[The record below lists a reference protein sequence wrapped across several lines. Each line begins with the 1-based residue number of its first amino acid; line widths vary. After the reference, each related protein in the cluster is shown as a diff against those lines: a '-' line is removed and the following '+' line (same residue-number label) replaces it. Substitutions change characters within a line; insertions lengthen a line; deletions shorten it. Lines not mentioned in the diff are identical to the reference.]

1 MTLLPFC
8 VLLPLLCAQCWGF
21 FSDYKFCGDPG
32 CETLLSR
39 VQATKDFKGPDCRFL
54 NFRSGDV
61 IFVYFKLSGKR
72 EDLWA
77 GSIDK
82 QFGYFPKDA
91 VEVEEVYTHKEKEI
105 ELPTQEQDFFCID
118 EYGAIIEGDFSQSD
132 NLDEQVELQ
141 GLPADDMQDLKTSE
155 PIQVTQSTKTV
166 DKVETSQTIVQDP
179 LDNTKSKPTEQ
190 GGSYWIGSGLTGWLG
205 LGAKNE
211 EQESFKNRKIALDVN
226 QLEENERTETASW
239 LRGQLAGVFSFGE
252 KSPDTAPKEPI
263 NQNKD
268 EGLTENPKDEG
279 STPNQKET
287 VNTDSWLYTGIG
299 DLLHFHQSVNENSG
313 LRIEDSGHPGTE
325 EEIVTENLLSSS
337 EPGERWNQGKI
348 RGKSRVEFT
357 DDSSGFSSIENN
369 GHDNDYK
376 NGKSENDGETGYGSM
391 YSSILELYGEK
402 REVENADDNSPGS
415 FEGSH
420 VQEPGSDT
428 RDGSQDETTKDVQSL
443 FSIGGISTIFGS
455 LPSKFQQNI
464 RDVNK
469 DAENYD
475 ESALEM
481 TDKGKDVLLEP
492 QTSNSNPSSNN
503 IKQENI
509 DKDDNKPYTI
519 LSSTGDTNDHHITQL
534 IPQETLAAEDIQL
547 ADGTSKAELGSAD
560 QLKISDVIE
569 DLMGDIDMNA
579 SQPIESNEKYNVDI
593 NDKTASS
600 TDINSSGQVDI
611 NSTLQVPMDLN
622 NIDSVLSGNVSVVY
636 AVDNISKMDV
646 SKEDKKTA
654 VVQNEG
660 YNTKTIQ
667 NPVASYSKPV
677 HSECGDKSTLIDS
690 TEVPSVTSRGEG
702 LSVMDA
708 VKAASLIDS
717 GPESSVID
725 DSNLDN
731 DLSVDETVINIGGRP
746 SIYDSAES
754 SPMSSAIADSRGG
767 LSVIDSGEESNM
779 GNAALSVV
787 DDVEESIFEDAE
799 LSVVDSREMSS
810 LGDAEPFVFVSGM
823 QSTLGDSEAP
833 VVDGMEESALGD
845 SEAPVVD
852 GMEESALGDSEAPV
866 VDGMEE
872 SALGDSEAPVVD
884 GMEESALEDSEAPV
898 VDGMEE
904 SALGDSEAPVVDG
917 MEESALGDSE
927 APVVDGMEESAL
939 GDSDPSIMDSRE
951 QSPMGD
957 VEPSVVDGAEES
969 TLRDTE
975 PSVIDSREES
985 IMGDA
990 KPSVVD
996 TRGEATLGETETSA
1010 VDAREQSTL
1019 GVTEP
1024 TVVESGEEY
1033 MVFVNS
1039 EGPSVADSRNK
1050 LIVNDNVEETFII
1063 DSGNESAIADIAA
1076 QGPSIVDRGDKY
1088 TVVENGEAPSVID
1101 SGSESSGVNTEPELL
1116 VVDKLS
1122 LIEVVDTSPVFDNE
1136 EIPSVSEKGK
1146 GSLVVDSEVRSSV
1159 SQNVEQI
1166 SAIISD
1172 QTQSAS
1178 TADVSVT
1185 EENKETIALNQ
1196 MGIPDPPSFK
1206 HYSTEGQHEI
1216 NLVSYE
1222 KEDQDNSWENQAE
1235 IQEKVDTINSLAADT
1250 LVTETLQ
1257 PKEDACI
1264 SGAENEART
1273 PDPFT
1278 APEQEET
1285 GQQGRESKD
1294 TGSCSKIVNNEHFGG
1309 TENWK
1314 GNKAGDI
1321 RSSRHIQEDSGTGT
1335 LHTAEL
1341 DYYSLQMESNYS
1353 SGTTGMVTDDGS
1365 GEHVGILRSEPAE
1378 GVTETPKPMESVIK
1392 KHGGVAQ
1399 PNRNPHSTKDA
1410 VKFPEHLKDYRNIQ
1424 NYMTNQDLHQVLDLI
1439 GKHKL
1444 MWLDYQLANLR
1455 DWEAVENT
1463 DNDLA
1468 ILYDFERLLQY
1479 HIELTSTSKGSQADG
1494 DTKEASLQ
1502 KLKALLSTLKSIF
1515 TQEKPTVLK
1524 HSNQAVTGGPECT
1537 GGSCFI
1543 PEDDAAEKDR
1553 KRFEEGD
1560 LLPTVQEKTPFQS
1573 QSEDL
1578 HDGRA
1583 AAVALF
1589 LNCTSQ
1595 VILETTERLQ
1605 DTVSRLTQFIIQVV
1619 SSLPD
1624 DLKPGPDFYGLPW
1637 EAVIVT
1643 ALLGIL
1649 TMLLF
1654 TCRLYQSIKSRFYVG
1669 KERKLGQKIAE
1680 LLEEKCKALE
1690 TLSQCS
1696 HRYEELETALQN
1708 GGASAQASEGE
1719 DLEAMSK
1726 KLEEA
1731 NATLREE
1738 TEQLKVDLKGQ
1749 KSKRLQQEETLASMQ
1764 ETLKSLEEESKNLK
1778 SQMEQAQTTLK
1789 IYDINGERLQKRLQA
1804 AKEENVQLL
1813 ESKAQLVQEAE
1824 GWGERLSELEEEM
1837 KMCESSHKDMVEQCT
1852 SKDQCI
1858 QSLTDCLLK
1867 MRDWDSEM
1875 EDVTVQEN
1883 GDASDIRQKQK
1894 VEKLISAAKVSAD
1907 LKSLEEEKNRL
1918 VARLTDEVK
1927 AKEDL
1932 QGGIERLQSEKDS
1945 LQAESVMFA
1954 NETQKLQ
1961 KKLQIMTEMYQENE
1975 LKLHRMLT
1983 VEGRERLQKEEKLN
1997 KADKKI
2003 SLAAEELSTYRQRAQ
2018 ELEEELEKTNQ
2029 AYKNQIA
2036 AHEKK
2041 AHDNWLAARAADRD
2055 LADVKRENAHL
2066 RQKLTDLQFKLEMV
2080 EKDPFALEGP
2090 GRSSFRGER
2099 SPFGPSPLGRPASET
2114 RAFLSPPTLMDGPPR
2129 LSPQFPLGPGS
2140 RGYLYPDPRLPYR
2153 RPPPPGAFPP
2163 GPLPPRGP
2171 GLAETH
2177 FNPNPTGRS
2186 AEPGSTS
2193 SSLGLGLSESRDSL
2207 LSVSGEP
2214 SNVPDAN
2221 TREAPPLGPPP
2232 PLVPADHFHR
2242 RGPYGPPEFF
2252 PPRVPPMGMRG
2263 PLPPGMYPRFP
2274 PLPPHPTGYP
2284 PAGPPPD
2291 SRSGPPRRPSPPG
2304 SEHPPDHHPFSQD
2317 MI

>member
-481 TDKGKDVLLEP
+481 TDK
-492 QTSNSNPSSNN
+492 
-503 IKQENI
+503 
-509 DKDDNKPYTI
+509 
-519 LSSTGDTNDHHITQL
+519 
-534 IPQETLAAEDIQL
+534 
-547 ADGTSKAELGSAD
+547 
-560 QLKISDVIE
+560 
-569 DLMGDIDMNA
+569 
-579 SQPIESNEKYNVDI
+579 
-593 NDKTASS
+593 
-600 TDINSSGQVDI
+600 
-611 NSTLQVPMDLN
+611 
-622 NIDSVLSGNVSVVY
+622 
-636 AVDNISKMDV
+636 
-646 SKEDKKTA
+646 
-654 VVQNEG
+654 
-660 YNTKTIQ
+660 
-667 NPVASYSKPV
+667 
-677 HSECGDKSTLIDS
+677 
-690 TEVPSVTSRGEG
+690 
-702 LSVMDA
+702 
-708 VKAASLIDS
+708 
-717 GPESSVID
+717 
-725 DSNLDN
+725 
-731 DLSVDETVINIGGRP
+731 
-746 SIYDSAES
+746 
-754 SPMSSAIADSRGG
+754 
-767 LSVIDSGEESNM
+767 
-779 GNAALSVV
+779 
-787 DDVEESIFEDAE
+787 
-799 LSVVDSREMSS
+799 
-810 LGDAEPFVFVSGM
+810 
-823 QSTLGDSEAP
+823 
-833 VVDGMEESALGD
+833 
-845 SEAPVVD
+845 
-852 GMEESALGDSEAPV
+852 
-866 VDGMEE
+866 
-872 SALGDSEAPVVD
+872 
-884 GMEESALEDSEAPV
+884 
-898 VDGMEE
+898 
-904 SALGDSEAPVVDG
+904 
-917 MEESALGDSE
+917 
-927 APVVDGMEESAL
+927 
-939 GDSDPSIMDSRE
+939 
-951 QSPMGD
+951 
-957 VEPSVVDGAEES
+957 
-969 TLRDTE
+969 
-975 PSVIDSREES
+975 
-985 IMGDA
+985 
-990 KPSVVD
+990 
-996 TRGEATLGETETSA
+996 
-1010 VDAREQSTL
+1010 
-1019 GVTEP
+1019 
-1024 TVVESGEEY
+1024 
-1033 MVFVNS
+1033 
-1039 EGPSVADSRNK
+1039 
-1050 LIVNDNVEETFII
+1050 
-1063 DSGNESAIADIAA
+1063 
-1076 QGPSIVDRGDKY
+1076 
-1088 TVVENGEAPSVID
+1088 
-1101 SGSESSGVNTEPELL
+1101 
-1116 VVDKLS
+1116 
-1122 LIEVVDTSPVFDNE
+1122 
-1136 EIPSVSEKGK
+1136 
-1146 GSLVVDSEVRSSV
+1146 
-1159 SQNVEQI
+1159 
-1166 SAIISD
+1166 
-1172 QTQSAS
+1172 
-1178 TADVSVT
+1178 
-1185 EENKETIALNQ
+1185 
-1196 MGIPDPPSFK
+1196 
-1206 HYSTEGQHEI
+1206 
-1216 NLVSYE
+1216 
-1222 KEDQDNSWENQAE
+1222 
-1235 IQEKVDTINSLAADT
+1235 
-1250 LVTETLQ
+1250 
-1257 PKEDACI
+1257 
-1264 SGAENEART
+1264 
-1273 PDPFT
+1273 
-1278 APEQEET
+1278 
-1285 GQQGRESKD
+1285 
-1294 TGSCSKIVNNEHFGG
+1294 
-1309 TENWK
+1309 
-1314 GNKAGDI
+1314 
-1321 RSSRHIQEDSGTGT
+1321 
-1335 LHTAEL
+1335 
-1341 DYYSLQMESNYS
+1341 
-1353 SGTTGMVTDDGS
+1353 
-1365 GEHVGILRSEPAE
+1365 
-1378 GVTETPKPMESVIK
+1378 
-1392 KHGGVAQ
+1392 
-1399 PNRNPHSTKDA
+1399 
-1410 VKFPEHLKDYRNIQ
+1410 
-1424 NYMTNQDLHQVLDLI
+1424 
-1439 GKHKL
+1439 
-1444 MWLDYQLANLR
+1444 
-1455 DWEAVENT
+1455 
-1463 DNDLA
+1463 
-1468 ILYDFERLLQY
+1468 
-1479 HIELTSTSKGSQADG
+1479 
-1494 DTKEASLQ
+1494 
-1502 KLKALLSTLKSIF
+1502 
-1515 TQEKPTVLK
+1515 
-1524 HSNQAVTGGPECT
+1524 AVTGGPECT

-2140 RGYLYPDPRLPYR
+2140 RVSHGPPSLTDVPVAREGPRSDSRGPGAPPGYLYPDPRLPYR

>member
-1 MTLLPFC
+1 MTPLQFCFLLS
-8 VLLPLLCAQCWGF
+8 LLCAQCWGF
-21 FSDYKFCGDPG
+21 FSDYKLCGDPG
-32 CETLLSR
+32 CETLLGR

-54 NFRSGDV
+54 NFRSGDA

-91 VEVEEVYTHKEKEI
+91 VEVEEVYTPKEKEI
-105 ELPTQEQDFFCID
+105 ELPTQELDFFCID
-118 EYGAIIEGDFSQSD
+118 ENGAIIEGDFSQSD

-141 GLPADDMQDLKTSE
+141 GLLADDMQGLRTSE

-179 LDNTKSKPTEQ
+179 FDNAKSKPTEQ

-239 LRGQLAGVFSFGE
+239 LRGQLAGVFSFGQR
-252 KSPDTAPKEPI
+252 SPDTAPKEPI
-263 NQNKD
+263 NQIKDEGLTENPKD

-279 STPNQKET
+279 SMANQKET
-287 VNTDSWLYTGIG
+287 TNTDSWLYTGIG
-299 DLLHFHQSVNENSG
+299 DLLHFHQSVDENSE

-325 EEIVTENLLSSS
+325 EKIVTENPLSFS
-337 EPGERWNQGKI
+337 EPGERWNEGKK
-348 RGKSRVEFT
+348 RENSRVEFT
-357 DDSSGFSSIENN
+357 DGTKGFSSIENN
-369 GHDNDYK
+369 GYDNDYK
-376 NGKSENDGETGYGSM
+376 NGKPQNDGENDGYGSM
-391 YSSILELYGEK
+391 YSSVLELYGEK

-428 RDGSQDETTKDVQSL
+428 RDGSQHETTKDVQSL
-443 FSIGGISTIFGS
+443 FSIGGISTMFGS

-481 TDKGKDVLLEP
+481 TDK
-492 QTSNSNPSSNN
+492 
-503 IKQENI
+503 
-509 DKDDNKPYTI
+509 
-519 LSSTGDTNDHHITQL
+519 
-534 IPQETLAAEDIQL
+534 A
-547 ADGTSKAELGSAD
+547 
-560 QLKISDVIE
+560 
-569 DLMGDIDMNA
+569 
-579 SQPIESNEKYNVDI
+579 
-593 NDKTASS
+593 
-600 TDINSSGQVDI
+600 
-611 NSTLQVPMDLN
+611 
-622 NIDSVLSGNVSVVY
+622 
-636 AVDNISKMDV
+636 
-646 SKEDKKTA
+646 
-654 VVQNEG
+654 
-660 YNTKTIQ
+660 
-667 NPVASYSKPV
+667 
-677 HSECGDKSTLIDS
+677 
-690 TEVPSVTSRGEG
+690 
-702 LSVMDA
+702 
-708 VKAASLIDS
+708 
-717 GPESSVID
+717 
-725 DSNLDN
+725 
-731 DLSVDETVINIGGRP
+731 
-746 SIYDSAES
+746 
-754 SPMSSAIADSRGG
+754 
-767 LSVIDSGEESNM
+767 
-779 GNAALSVV
+779 
-787 DDVEESIFEDAE
+787 
-799 LSVVDSREMSS
+799 
-810 LGDAEPFVFVSGM
+810 
-823 QSTLGDSEAP
+823 
-833 VVDGMEESALGD
+833 
-845 SEAPVVD
+845 
-852 GMEESALGDSEAPV
+852 
-866 VDGMEE
+866 
-872 SALGDSEAPVVD
+872 
-884 GMEESALEDSEAPV
+884 
-898 VDGMEE
+898 
-904 SALGDSEAPVVDG
+904 
-917 MEESALGDSE
+917 
-927 APVVDGMEESAL
+927 
-939 GDSDPSIMDSRE
+939 
-951 QSPMGD
+951 
-957 VEPSVVDGAEES
+957 
-969 TLRDTE
+969 
-975 PSVIDSREES
+975 
-985 IMGDA
+985 
-990 KPSVVD
+990 
-996 TRGEATLGETETSA
+996 
-1010 VDAREQSTL
+1010 
-1019 GVTEP
+1019 
-1024 TVVESGEEY
+1024 
-1033 MVFVNS
+1033 
-1039 EGPSVADSRNK
+1039 
-1050 LIVNDNVEETFII
+1050 
-1063 DSGNESAIADIAA
+1063 
-1076 QGPSIVDRGDKY
+1076 
-1088 TVVENGEAPSVID
+1088 
-1101 SGSESSGVNTEPELL
+1101 
-1116 VVDKLS
+1116 
-1122 LIEVVDTSPVFDNE
+1122 
-1136 EIPSVSEKGK
+1136 
-1146 GSLVVDSEVRSSV
+1146 
-1159 SQNVEQI
+1159 
-1166 SAIISD
+1166 
-1172 QTQSAS
+1172 
-1178 TADVSVT
+1178 
-1185 EENKETIALNQ
+1185 
-1196 MGIPDPPSFK
+1196 
-1206 HYSTEGQHEI
+1206 
-1216 NLVSYE
+1216 
-1222 KEDQDNSWENQAE
+1222 
-1235 IQEKVDTINSLAADT
+1235 
-1250 LVTETLQ
+1250 
-1257 PKEDACI
+1257 
-1264 SGAENEART
+1264 
-1273 PDPFT
+1273 
-1278 APEQEET
+1278 
-1285 GQQGRESKD
+1285 
-1294 TGSCSKIVNNEHFGG
+1294 
-1309 TENWK
+1309 
-1314 GNKAGDI
+1314 
-1321 RSSRHIQEDSGTGT
+1321 
-1335 LHTAEL
+1335 
-1341 DYYSLQMESNYS
+1341 
-1353 SGTTGMVTDDGS
+1353 VTD
-1365 GEHVGILRSEPAE
+1365 
-1378 GVTETPKPMESVIK
+1378 
-1392 KHGGVAQ
+1392 
-1399 PNRNPHSTKDA
+1399 
-1410 VKFPEHLKDYRNIQ
+1410 
-1424 NYMTNQDLHQVLDLI
+1424 
-1439 GKHKL
+1439 
-1444 MWLDYQLANLR
+1444 
-1455 DWEAVENT
+1455 
-1463 DNDLA
+1463 
-1468 ILYDFERLLQY
+1468 
-1479 HIELTSTSKGSQADG
+1479 
-1494 DTKEASLQ
+1494 
-1502 KLKALLSTLKSIF
+1502 
-1515 TQEKPTVLK
+1515 
-1524 HSNQAVTGGPECT
+1524 GPECT
-1537 GGSCFI
+1537 HGSCFV
-1543 PEDDAAEKDR
+1543 PEEDAAEKDR
-1553 KRFEEGD
+1553 RRFEEGD
-1560 LLPTVQEKTPFQS
+1560 LLPTVQEETPLQS

-1578 HDGRA
+1578 HDGTA

-1589 LNCTSQ
+1589 LNRTSQ
-1595 VILETTERLQ
+1595 VILDTTECLQ

-1643 ALLGIL
+1643 ALLGML

-1731 NATLREE
+1731 NAKLGEE
-1738 TEQLKVDLKGQ
+1738 TEQLKVDLKAQ
-1749 KSKRLQQEETLASMQ
+1749 KFKRLQQEETLASMQ

-1789 IYDINGERLQKRLQA
+1789 IYDINGERLQKSLQA

-1852 SKDQCI
+1852 SKDQHI

-1867 MRDWDSEM
+1867 MRDWDSEI
-1875 EDVTVQEN
+1875 EDGSVQEN

-1932 QGGIERLQSEKDS
+1932 QGGIERLQGEKDS

-1983 VEGRERLQKEEKLN
+1983 VEGRERLQKEEKLS

-2055 LADVKRENAHL
+2055 LADVKRENGHL

-2080 EKDPFALEGP
+2080 EKDPFALEAP

-2140 RGYLYPDPRLPYR
+2140 RVSHGPPSLTDVPVAREGPRSDSRGPGAPPGYLYPDPRLPYR
-2153 RPPPPGAFPP
+2153 RPPPPGAFLP

-2171 GLAETH
+2171 ALAEAH
-2177 FNPNPTGRS
+2177 FNPNPTDKS
-2186 AEPGSTS
+2186 AELGSTS
-2193 SSLGLGLSESRDSL
+2193 GSLRLGLSESRDSL
-2207 LSVSGEP
+2207 LSLSGEP
-2214 SNVPDAN
+2214 SNAPDAN

-2232 PLVPADHFHR
+2232 PLAPVDLLHR

-2291 SRSGPPRRPSPPG
+2291 NRSGPPRRPSPPG
-2304 SEHPPDHHPFSQD
+2304 SEHPPDNRPFSQD

>member
-1 MTLLPFC
+1 MTPLQFCFLLS
-8 VLLPLLCAQCWGF
+8 LLCAQCWGF
-21 FSDYKFCGDPG
+21 FSDYKLCGDPG
-32 CETLLSR
+32 CETLLGR

-54 NFRSGDV
+54 NFRSGDA

-91 VEVEEVYTHKEKEI
+91 VEVEEVYTPKEKEI
-105 ELPTQEQDFFCID
+105 ELPTQELDFFCID
-118 EYGAIIEGDFSQSD
+118 ENGAIIEGDFSQSD

-141 GLPADDMQDLKTSE
+141 GLLADDMQGLRTSE

-179 LDNTKSKPTEQ
+179 FDNAKSKPTEQ

-239 LRGQLAGVFSFGE
+239 LRGQLAGVFSFGQR
-252 KSPDTAPKEPI
+252 SPDTAPKEPI
-263 NQNKD
+263 NQIKDEGLTENPKD

-279 STPNQKET
+279 SMANQKET
-287 VNTDSWLYTGIG
+287 TNTDSWLYTGIG
-299 DLLHFHQSVNENSG
+299 DLLHFHQSVDENSE

-325 EEIVTENLLSSS
+325 EKIVTENPLSFS
-337 EPGERWNQGKI
+337 EPGERWNEGKK
-348 RGKSRVEFT
+348 RENSRVEFT
-357 DDSSGFSSIENN
+357 DGTKGFSSIENN
-369 GHDNDYK
+369 GYDNDYK
-376 NGKSENDGETGYGSM
+376 NGKPQNDGENDGYGSM
-391 YSSILELYGEK
+391 YSSVLELYGEK

-428 RDGSQDETTKDVQSL
+428 RDGSQHETTKDVQSL
-443 FSIGGISTIFGS
+443 FSIGGISTMFGS

-481 TDKGKDVLLEP
+481 TDKGKDVLLEL

-547 ADGTSKAELGSAD
+547 ADGTSKAGLGSAD

-569 DLMGDIDMNA
+569 DLIGDIDMNS
-579 SQPIESNEKYNVDI
+579 SQPIESNEKYNADI

-600 TDINSSGQVDI
+600 TVINSSGQVDI

-622 NIDSVLSGNVSVVY
+622 NVDSVMSGNVSVEY
-636 AVDNISKMDV
+636 AVDYISKMDV
-646 SKEDKKTA
+646 SKEDKKTT
-654 VVQNEG
+654 VVHNKG
-660 YNTKTIQ
+660 HDTKTTQ
-667 NPVASYSKPV
+667 NPVASYSKSV
-677 HSECGDKSTLIDS
+677 HSERGDKSALIDS

-702 LSVMDA
+702 LSVMDV
-708 VKAASLIDS
+708 VKGASLIGS

-725 DSNLDN
+725 DPNIDN
-731 DLSVDETVINIGGRP
+731 GLSVDETVINIGGRL

-754 SPMSSAIADSRGG
+754 SLMSTEIADSSGG
-767 LSVIDSGEESNM
+767 LSVIDSEESNI
-779 GNAALSVV
+779 GNAELSVV
-787 DDVEESIFEDAE
+787 DDIEESTFEDAE

-823 QSTLGDSEAP
+823 QSALGDSEAT
-833 VVDGMEESALGD
+833 VVDGMEESN
-845 SEAPVVD
+845 
-852 GMEESALGDSEAPV
+852 
-866 VDGMEE
+866 
-872 SALGDSEAPVVD
+872 
-884 GMEESALEDSEAPV
+884 
-898 VDGMEE
+898 
-904 SALGDSEAPVVDG
+904 
-917 MEESALGDSE
+917 
-927 APVVDGMEESAL
+927 L

-957 VEPSVVDGAEES
+957 IEPSVADGAEES

-975 PSVIDSREES
+975 LSVIDNREES
-985 IMGDA
+985 VMGDA
-990 KPSVVD
+990 KPSVID
-996 TRGEATLGETETSA
+996 TRGEATLGETETSV
-1010 VDAREQSTL
+1010 VDAREESTL

-1039 EGPSVADSRNK
+1039 EGPSVANNRNK
-1050 LIVNDNVEETFII
+1050 LIVNDNGEETFIT
-1063 DSGNESAIADIAA
+1063 DSGNESAIDDIAA
-1076 QGPSIVDRGDKY
+1076 QGPSIVDSGDKY
-1088 TVVENGEAPSVID
+1088 AVFENGEAPSVID
-1101 SGSESSGVNTEPELL
+1101 SGSELSGMKTEPELL

-1122 LIEVVDTSPVFDNE
+1122 LIEVVGTSPVFDNE
-1136 EIPSVSEKGK
+1136 EIPSVTEKEK
-1146 GSLVVDSEVRSSV
+1146 GSLVVDSEERSSV
-1159 SQNVEQI
+1159 SQNVEEI
-1166 SAIISD
+1166 FAIISD
-1172 QTQSAS
+1172 QTESAAI
-1178 TADVSVT
+1178 ADVSVT

-1196 MGIPDPPSFK
+1196 MSIQDPPSFK

-1216 NLVSYE
+1216 NLASYE
-1222 KEDQDNSWENQAE
+1222 KEDQDNIWENQAE
-1235 IQEKVDTINSLAADT
+1235 IQEKVDTINSVTADT

-1264 SGAENEART
+1264 SENEERP

-1278 APEQEET
+1278 TPEQEET

-1294 TGSCSKIVNNEHFGG
+1294 TGSCSKVVNNEHFGG
-1309 TENWK
+1309 TEDWK

-1321 RSSRHIQEDSGTGT
+1321 RSSTHIQEDSGSGT

-1341 DYYSLQMESNYS
+1341 DYYSLQTESSFS

-1365 GEHVGILRSEPAE
+1365 GKHAGILRAEPAE
-1378 GVTETPKPMESVIK
+1378 GVTETPKPKESANK
-1392 KHGGVAQ
+1392 KHGVVVVQ
-1399 PNRNPHSTKDA
+1399 PNGNPQSTKDA

-1463 DNDLA
+1463 DDDLA
-1468 ILYDFERLLQY
+1468 ILSDFERLLQY
-1479 HIELTSTSKGSQADG
+1479 HIEITSTSKGSQADG

-1502 KLKALLSTLKSIF
+1502 KLKALLSTLKSTF
-1515 TQEKPTVLK
+1515 TQEKPTVPK
-1524 HSNQAVTGGPECT
+1524 HSNQAVTDGPECT
-1537 GGSCFI
+1537 HGSCFV
-1543 PEDDAAEKDR
+1543 PEEDAAEKDR
-1553 KRFEEGD
+1553 RRFEEGD
-1560 LLPTVQEKTPFQS
+1560 LLPTVQEETPLQS

-1578 HDGRA
+1578 HDGTA

-1589 LNCTSQ
+1589 LNRTSQ
-1595 VILETTERLQ
+1595 VILDTTECLQ

-1643 ALLGIL
+1643 ALLGML

-1731 NATLREE
+1731 NAKLGEE
-1738 TEQLKVDLKGQ
+1738 TEQLKVDLKAQ
-1749 KSKRLQQEETLASMQ
+1749 KFKRLQQEETLASMQ

-1789 IYDINGERLQKRLQA
+1789 IYDINGERLQKSLQA

-1852 SKDQCI
+1852 SKDQHI

-1867 MRDWDSEM
+1867 MRDWDSEI
-1875 EDVTVQEN
+1875 EDGSVQEN

-1932 QGGIERLQSEKDS
+1932 QGGIERLQGEKDS

-1983 VEGRERLQKEEKLN
+1983 VEGRERLQKEEKLS

-2055 LADVKRENAHL
+2055 LADVKRENGHL

-2080 EKDPFALEGP
+2080 EKDPFALEAP

-2153 RPPPPGAFPP
+2153 RPPPPGAFLP

-2171 GLAETH
+2171 ALAEAH
-2177 FNPNPTGRS
+2177 FNPNPTDKS
-2186 AEPGSTS
+2186 AELGSTS
-2193 SSLGLGLSESRDSL
+2193 GSLRLGLSESRDSL
-2207 LSVSGEP
+2207 LSLSGEP
-2214 SNVPDAN
+2214 SNAPDAN

-2232 PLVPADHFHR
+2232 PLAPVDLLHR

-2291 SRSGPPRRPSPPG
+2291 NRSGPPRRPSPPG
-2304 SEHPPDHHPFSQD
+2304 SEHPPDNRPFSQD